1 MINENI
7 FEMCSMT
14 LTKIGFGNETFDSLV
29 QKWSFFVDECQDGY
43 RWDYSEYRNEIRVRG
58 LLEQLLNSSAIS
70 SSENFKELRKKV
82 ISVDK
87 KFKNLLQPAIALVE
101 GEGWWDSGVLMYAG
115 EDYSCYMKEAH
126 GVLVEVVES

>member
-7 FEMCSMT
+7 FELCST
-14 LTKIGFGNETFDSLV
+14 ILTKLGFGNETFSSLV
-29 QKWSFFVDECQDGY
+29 QRWDFFVDECQDGY

-70 SSENFKELRKKV
+70 SSENFKELREKV

-87 KFKNLLQPAIALVE
+87 KFKDLLQPGIALVE
-101 GEGWWDSGVLMYAG
+101 GEWWWDSGVLMYAG

>member
-7 FEMCSMT
+7 FELCST
-14 LTKIGFGNETFDSLV
+14 ILTKLGFGNETFNSLV
-29 QKWSFFVDECQDGY
+29 QRWDFFVDECQDGY

-70 SSENFKELRKKV
+70 SSENFKELREKV

-87 KFKNLLQPAIALVE
+87 KFKDLLQPGIALVE

>member
-7 FEMCSMT
+7 FELCST
-14 LTKIGFGNETFDSLV
+14 ILTKLGFSNETFNSLV
-29 QKWSFFVDECQDGY
+29 QRWDFFVDECQDGY

-70 SSENFKELRKKV
+70 SSENFKELREKV

-87 KFKNLLQPAIALVE
+87 KFKDLLQPGIALVE

>member
-7 FEMCSMT
+7 FELCST
-14 LTKIGFGNETFDSLV
+14 ILTKLGFGNETFNSLV
-29 QKWSFFVDECQDGY
+29 QRWDFFVDECQDGY

-70 SSENFKELRKKV
+70 SSENFKELREKV

-87 KFKNLLQPAIALVE
+87 KFKDLLQPGIASAE

-115 EDYSCYMKEAH
+115 EDYSCYMKEAY